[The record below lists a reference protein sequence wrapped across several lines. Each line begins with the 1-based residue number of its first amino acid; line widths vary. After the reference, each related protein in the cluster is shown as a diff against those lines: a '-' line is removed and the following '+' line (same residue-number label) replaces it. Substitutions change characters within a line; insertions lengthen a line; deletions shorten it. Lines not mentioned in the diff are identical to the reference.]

1 MYIERQLEKKFIAI
15 NEEYACVLLTGPRQV
30 GKSTML
36 RHLME
41 GTARAE
47 VSLDDLEERRLAK
60 TDPAMFLKLHPAPVL
75 IDEVQY
81 APELFSYIKIAVD
94 NGAAPGSYW
103 LTGSQAYR
111 LMELAQESLAGRTA
125 ILHMSA
131 LSQSELCGAM
141 EVSPFSLE
149 LDELQKRKAL
159 LSPATPN
166 EIYQRI
172 WDGALP
178 GHRSGKYKDRDV
190 FYSSYIQTYID
201 RDVTTD
207 IPGVDKVMFADFI
220 RAAACR
226 SGQMLNLHDIAGD
239 VGVSDDT
246 AKRWMKEL
254 EKSGI
259 VFFLHP
265 YSNNLLKRT
274 IKTPKMYFFDT
285 GLVSYLTRYSSPEI
299 LMNGAIN
306 GAILENYVVSE
317 IIKTYSNSAK
327 DCLLHYYRDK
337 NSNEIDLI
345 MESDGQL
352 HPIEIKKKH
361 QPAHTNYGR
370 FQAARQGLRAERD
383 RRDHLPSGDIK
394 RNRQQHIYHPRVD
407 DLISFQKIFYTQ
419 PLGFQEKSSGFF
431 YRACYPK
438 NINEGGS
445 KMTNEELNTALY
457 KKVFAEQEKY
467 REWLLSQPPD
477 EILNHCYEYTVRED
491 IVLALEEYD
500 LSDKQCKALLKSP
513 SPLADVFKDFEK
525 RETDHMDNIRDTI
538 ECRANAVI
546 RTDFLR
552 DRREAR

>member
-1 MYIERQLEKKFIAI
+1 
-15 NEEYACVLLTGPRQV
+15 
-30 GKSTML
+30 
-36 RHLME
+36 
-41 GTARAE
+41 
-47 VSLDDLEERRLAK
+47 
-60 TDPAMFLKLHPAPVL
+60 MFLKLHPAPVL

-103 LTGSQAYR
+103 LTCSQAYR

-131 LSQSELCGAM
+131 LSQAELCGAM

-317 IIKTYSNSAK
+317 IIKTYSNSAQ

-337 NSNEIDLI
+337 NSNGIDLI

-352 HPIEIKKKH
+352 HPIEIKKSINPPTQITGAFKLLDK
-361 QPAHTNYGR
+361 A
-370 FQAARQGLRAERD
+370 
-383 RRDHLPSGDIK
+383 SV
-394 RNRQQHIYHPRVD
+394 PRGTGAIIC
-407 DLISFQKIFYTQ
+407 L
-419 PLGFQEKSSGFF
+419 
-431 YRACYPK
+431 
-438 NINEGGS
+438 
-445 KMTNEELNTALY
+445 
-457 KKVFAEQEKY
+457 
-467 REWLLSQPPD
+467 
-477 EILNHCYEYTVRED
+477 
-491 IVLALEEYD
+491 
-500 LSDKQCKALLKSP
+500 
-513 SPLADVFKDFEK
+513 
-525 RETDHMDNIRDTI
+525 RETLSAIDSSTYIVPVWMI
-538 ECRANAVI
+538 
-546 RTDFLR
+546 
-552 DRREAR
+552 

>member
-1 MYIERQLEKKFIAI
+1 MYINRTLEKKFIEVS
-15 NEEYACVLLTGPRQV
+15 EEYSCVLLTGPRQV

-36 RHLME
+36 HHLME
-41 GTARAE
+41 GSNRTE

-60 TDPAMFLKLHPAPVL
+60 TDPAMFLRLHPAPVL

-94 NGAAPGSYW
+94 NGADPGSYW

-131 LSQSELCGAM
+131 LSQAEIEG
-141 EVSPFSLE
+141 VYDTTPFTLNF
-149 LDELQKRKAL
+149 DELVKRKDKLTSVDA
-159 LSPATPN
+159 N
-166 EIYQRI
+166 EIFNRI
-172 WDGALP
+172 WNGSLP
-178 GHRSGKYKDRDV
+178 GHRSGKYTDRNV

-201 RDVTTD
+201 RDVSTD

-254 EKSGI
+254 EKSGV

-285 GLVSYLTRYSSPEI
+285 GLICYLTRYSSPEI

-317 IIKTYSNSAK
+317 IIKTYTNSAK

-352 HPIEIKKKH
+352 HPIEIKKSINPPTQITGAFRLLDKASV
-361 QPAHTNYGR
+361 PRGTGAIVC
-370 FQAARQGLRAERD
+370 LRESLSAID
-383 RRDHLPSGDIK
+383 
-394 RNRQQHIYHPRVD
+394 
-407 DLISFQKIFYTQ
+407 
-419 PLGFQEKSSGFF
+419 SST
-431 YRACYPK
+431 YIIPVWM
-438 NINEGGS
+438 I
-445 KMTNEELNTALY
+445 
-457 KKVFAEQEKY
+457 
-467 REWLLSQPPD
+467 
-477 EILNHCYEYTVRED
+477 
-491 IVLALEEYD
+491 
-500 LSDKQCKALLKSP
+500 
-513 SPLADVFKDFEK
+513 
-525 RETDHMDNIRDTI
+525 
-538 ECRANAVI
+538 
-546 RTDFLR
+546 
-552 DRREAR
+552 